1 VALAVPGLV
10 VLAACGSSAK
20 NTTASG
26 TTTPL
31 TVSTPLE
38 VATTTTSATGPT
50 VKTASSALGTI
61 LVDAQGFTLYHFDK
75 DTGTTVACTAGCT
88 QVWPPLVAPSGSP
101 VAGPGVSGLGS
112 LARPDGIQQVT
123 YSGKTLYRYSGDSKA
138 GDTHGQGIGGVW
150 HVVTTGAATGT
161 TPSSAGG
168 SGY

>member
-38 VATTTTSATGPT
+38 VATTTTSAPGPT

-88 QVWPPLVAPSGSP
+88 LVWPPLVAPSGSP